1 MANIDWST
9 FWIIIAIL
17 WALPWKSWALWRA
30 AINKQKTWFISLIII
45 QSIGILPIL
54 YLFYFQK
61 DKNKKRN
68 KLLKKL
74 KIKSLDEIFETR
86 KDYWKKKSKKTK

>member
-30 AINKQKTWFISLIII
+30 ARNKQKTWFILR
-45 QSIGILPIL
+45 
-54 YLFYFQK
+54 QK
-61 DKNKKRN
+61 KNKKVH
-68 KLLKKL
+68 KKFNQIDH
-74 KIKSLDEIFETR
+74 KQ
-86 KDYWKKKSKKTK
+86 

>member
-17 WALPWKSWALWRA
+17 WALPWKSCALWRA